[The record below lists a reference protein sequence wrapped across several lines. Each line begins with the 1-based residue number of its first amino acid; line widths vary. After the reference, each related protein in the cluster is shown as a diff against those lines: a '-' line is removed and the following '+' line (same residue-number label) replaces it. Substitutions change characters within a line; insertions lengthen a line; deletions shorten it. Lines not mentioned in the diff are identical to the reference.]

1 MEEAKANHTN
11 LVMQNQKLQK
21 LVQVKKAVFAK
32 SKSEGE
38 MNDYKYLRTLGNAYV
53 VRKKLKETQDR
64 YNKLSEEMQNQLY
77 RKQTNLHNIREKLAR
92 FKEEIQS
99 NSFFSG
105 STKAIPVKN
114 KEEWKIIEE
123 QLEEKLYKQH
133 IQFVR
138 QQNMFERNQKQIEK
152 MEKLEDGQ
160 HMVDFEQMKIEN
172 QTLQEKIDD
181 RKDEIE
187 KLNDK
192 ILSFVIVMTHLREKL
207 N

>member
-1 MEEAKANHTN
+1 
-11 LVMQNQKLQK
+11 
-21 LVQVKKAVFAK
+21 
-32 SKSEGE
+32 
-38 MNDYKYLRTLGNAYV
+38 
-53 VRKKLKETQDR
+53 
-64 YNKLSEEMQNQLY
+64 
-77 RKQTNLHNIREKLAR
+77 
-92 FKEEIQS
+92 
-99 NSFFSG
+99 
-105 STKAIPVKN
+105 
-114 KEEWKIIEE
+114 
-123 QLEEKLYKQH
+123 
-133 IQFVR
+133 
-138 QQNMFERNQKQIEK
+138 MFERNQKQIEK

>member
-1 MEEAKANHTN
+1 
-11 LVMQNQKLQK
+11 
-21 LVQVKKAVFAK
+21 
-32 SKSEGE
+32 
-38 MNDYKYLRTLGNAYV
+38 
-53 VRKKLKETQDR
+53 
-64 YNKLSEEMQNQLY
+64 
-77 RKQTNLHNIREKLAR
+77 
-92 FKEEIQS
+92 
-99 NSFFSG
+99 
-105 STKAIPVKN
+105 
-114 KEEWKIIEE
+114 
-123 QLEEKLYKQH
+123 
-133 IQFVR
+133 
-138 QQNMFERNQKQIEK
+138 

>member
-1 MEEAKANHTN
+1 
-11 LVMQNQKLQK
+11 
-21 LVQVKKAVFAK
+21 
-32 SKSEGE
+32 
-38 MNDYKYLRTLGNAYV
+38 
-53 VRKKLKETQDR
+53 
-64 YNKLSEEMQNQLY
+64 MQNQLY
-77 RKQTNLHNIREKLAR
+77 RKQTNLHHIREKLNK
-92 FKEEIQS
+92 FKEEIYS

-105 STKAIPVKN
+105 SIKTIPKI
-114 KEEWKIIEE
+114 KIDEWKVIEE

-133 IQFVR
+133 IQYVR
-138 QQNMFERNQKQIEK
+138 QMNMFERNQKQIEK

-187 KLNDK
+187 KLNSK
-192 ILSFVIVMTHLREKL
+192 IL

>member
-1 MEEAKANHTN
+1 M
-11 LVMQNQKLQK
+11 
-21 LVQVKKAVFAK
+21 
-32 SKSEGE
+32 
-38 MNDYKYLRTLGNAYV
+38 
-53 VRKKLKETQDR
+53 
-64 YNKLSEEMQNQLY
+64 
-77 RKQTNLHNIREKLAR
+77 
-92 FKEEIQS
+92 
-99 NSFFSG
+99 
-105 STKAIPVKN
+105 
-114 KEEWKIIEE
+114 
-123 QLEEKLYKQH
+123 
-133 IQFVR
+133 R

>member
-1 MEEAKANHTN
+1 
-11 LVMQNQKLQK
+11 
-21 LVQVKKAVFAK
+21 
-32 SKSEGE
+32 
-38 MNDYKYLRTLGNAYV
+38 
-53 VRKKLKETQDR
+53 
-64 YNKLSEEMQNQLY
+64 MQNQLY
-77 RKQTNLHNIREKLAR
+77 RKQTNLHNIREKLAK
-92 FKEEIQS
+92 FKDEIYS

-187 KLNDK
+187 KLNAK
-192 ILSFVIVMTHLREKL
+192 ILSFVEVMTHLREKL